1 MSPSTASLVRSC
13 PTCGK
18 ANRVL
23 YSRLR
28 AGVEVHCGGCQA
40 ALPPLS
46 EPIAVD
52 GAADLQALLGD
63 SGLPVLIDFWAP
75 WCGPCKAV
83 APEIAAVAKR
93 NAGRLLVAKVNTDVD
108 PQVGARYR
116 IQSIPTMAVY
126 KNGAELARSSGAR
139 PAAAIERFVQ
149 GAVGSAQ

>member
-1 MSPSTASLVRSC
+1 MSHATPSLVRLC
-13 PTCGK
+13 PACGK

-23 YSRLR
+23 YSRMR
-28 AGVEVHCGGCQA
+28 AGVEVHCGACQKP
-40 ALPPLS
+40 LPPLA

-52 GAADLQALLGD
+52 GAADLEALLGH

-83 APEIAAVAKR
+83 APEIATVAAR

-126 KNGAELARSSGAR
+126 KDGAELARSSGAR
-139 PAAAIERFVQ
+139 PAAAIERFVASTI
-149 GAVGSAQ
+149 GTS

>member
-1 MSPSTASLVRSC
+1 MSQPNASLVRTC
-13 PTCGK
+13 PTCGI

-28 AGVEVHCGGCQA
+28 AGVEVRCGGCQA
-40 ALPPLS
+40 PLPPLS
-46 EPIAVD
+46 EPVSVD
-52 GAADLQALLGD
+52 GAADLEGLLRS

-108 PQVGARYR
+108 PQIGARYR
-116 IQSIPTMAVY
+116 IQSIPTMAVFRD
-126 KNGAELARSSGAR
+126 GAELARSSGAR

-149 GAVGSAQ
+149 GAVGASN